1 MARVLIAE
9 DDPAVR
15 EFVGRALTLRGFE
28 VTTVEDGLQAL
39 ETLDADGAYDLLIT
53 DIVMPGMDGIALAL
67 KLSKERPDLAILL
80 MTGFASERQRAHN
93 LDVLIPRVVA
103 KPFTLRAAR
112 MRSKALSR
120 WPSVIT
126 SKPSPWRIV
135 G

>member
-15 EFVGRALTLRGFE
+15 EFVGRALTIRGFD

-39 ETLDADGAYDLLIT
+39 ETLAVDAAFDLLIT

-67 KLSKERPDLAILL
+67 KLSKDRPDLAILL

-93 LDVLIPRVVA
+93 LEVLIHRVIP
-103 KPFTLRAAR
+103 KPFTLQQICDTAEEVLADHQNG
-112 MRSKALSR
+112 
-120 WPSVIT
+120 
-126 SKPSPWRIV
+126 SKPH
-135 G
+135 